1 MSRLLLHEVRLK
13 IHLLRKTALET
24 GHELLAGKDGIR
36 YRHPG
41 LLQLPGKLRH
51 LWYIHMDGLQL
62 LDMAEH
68 FTWCAVHNDLT
79 AVHDDDS
86 IRIDGFL
93 HIVGDED
100 DRHAHLLV
108 QLPDGLD
115 DLLATTRIEHRRRL
129 IENDGFRKHRH
140 RTGDRDTLLLP
151 ATETVRG
158 LHTVRHHINGFER
171 TIHTCPD
178 LVGRYADVLRAEADI
193 LLDDGGDDLVIR
205 ILEDHAGFLSD
216 IPDLLFILR
225 IAATDEH
232 GSLTRQVE
240 TVNQLRQGRLAG
252 TVVAEH
258 THEAPGLDGQ
268 VDVIQGPGL
277 LYDFIV
283 LICADVVIRQM

>member
-1 MSRLLLHEVRLK
+1 MGRLLLYEVRLE

-24 GHELLAGKDGIR
+24 GHELLTGEDGIR

-68 FTWCAVHNDLT
+68 FAWCAVHDDLT
-79 AVHDDDS
+79 TVHNDDS
-86 IRIDGFL
+86 ICIDRFL

-100 DRHAHLLV
+100 DRHAHLLI

-158 LHTVRHHINGFER
+158 LHTVRHHVDGFER

-193 LLDDGGDDLVIR
+193 LLDDGCDDLVIR
-205 ILEDHAGFLSD
+205 ILEDHAGF
-216 IPDLLFILR
+216 LFILR

-240 TVNQLRQGRLAG
+240 TVNQLCQGRLAG

-277 LYDFIV
+277 LNDFIV